1 MVALYELTEQYNL
14 LVDLAFG
21 AMDDE
26 TGALEAD
33 FVAVLSNLEGD
44 IKDKLAALCR
54 VVRQLEA
61 TEAAA
66 KFEAAFFRKKAEY
79 ATRAVDRLKSY
90 MKDNLETLG
99 EKKLKVDDIFTVAIQ
114 SNPPGVDVFDLD
126 LVPHEFDR
134 PSERIVDKTAIK
146 ELLKAGQVIP
156 GCVLTNGT
164 HLRIR

>member
-1 MVALYELTEQYNL
+1 VVALYELTEQYQL
-14 LVDLAFG
+14 LSDLAFG

-66 KFEAAFFRKKAEY
+66 KFESQFFAKKAQY
-79 ATRAVDRLKSY
+79 AGRATDRLKTY
-90 MKDNLETLG
+90 MKDNLESLG
-99 EKKLKVDDIFTVAIQ
+99 EKKLKVDDVFTVAIQ

-126 LVPHEFDR
+126 LVPREFDR

-146 ELLKAGQVIP
+146 DLLKAGQRVP
-156 GCVLTNGT
+156 GCLLTNGT